1 MSSMPIRY
9 GVARPTFFNDGRF
22 YGWDNKH
29 EESKG
34 EMEEVR
40 VGCFDNHID
49 SDSHCL
55 RFQQTYDPEYRG
67 RYHSEVVL
75 QNATQHGK
83 ATYYGFAFKL
93 SKKNWQFDESFSY
106 GPKVTNNRVAIA
118 QFITHF
124 RDVDCGEK
132 NKKGAV
138 PTTMVWIQNDKLY
151 VRLRSGAVCQE
162 DKGDV
167 REFKIGQVTPG
178 EWHTLAFGVLWH
190 KEKEGWFKVWLDN
203 KLRIDKEDI
212 KTFLDTDDRMFQ
224 FRVGIYPNWWTWD
237 GSGHPFIKDGLK
249 RKREIFIDHI
259 GFGPELADA
268 DPWSSVVT
276 ENSVQTKIKTLQT
289 FVRRMKRDN
298 PAYNV
303 AAELDLLVTLK
314 EQLADIVIKKDPA
327 TGNAMKAELL
337 REATKRSKNS
347 HKSEPNIA
355 YKPVVGSGAVT
366 NGESE
371 GVEDEDENAKG
382 SDGLPIT
389 GDEVAV
395 DEEVA
400 DEETAAE
407 DQEQKEESAK
417 DEEQLTTIRNADE
430 DESGGEM
437 DKDVKEEEGVTAG
450 SATGEDETE
459 KGESSAVLKAA
470 ISGDGEATAGTGTED
485 GAGQSSQ
492 PDAAVSGVAGDT
504 SVGDGSAQPTTLKE
518 KGVSDESGESPAV
531 AAQPATATAD
541 SADQGASKDQ
551 ADQRAQDADEVA
563 HFKGVD
569 ANTLMKLTGQAPPE
583 EVEPTVPPTSSEQ
596 ANSILK
602 SLEYDVIFFIVVV
615 GILYYLFQPFSSQEV
630 VPPRMGGGSSHGQP
644 KRDDATIALTHLERG
659 NAAPIVDEKNA

>member
-1 MSSMPIRY
+1 
-9 GVARPTFFNDGRF
+9 
-22 YGWDNKH
+22 
-29 EESKG
+29 
-34 EMEEVR
+34 
-40 VGCFDNHID
+40 
-49 SDSHCL
+49 
-55 RFQQTYDPEYRG
+55 
-67 RYHSEVVL
+67 
-75 QNATQHGK
+75 
-83 ATYYGFAFKL
+83 
-93 SKKNWQFDESFSY
+93 
-106 GPKVTNNRVAIA
+106 
-118 QFITHF
+118 
-124 RDVDCGEK
+124 
-132 NKKGAV
+132 
-138 PTTMVWIQNDKLY
+138 MVWIQNDKLY

-347 HKSEPNIA
+347 HKSEPNVA

-366 NGESE
+366 DGESE

-395 DEEVA
+395 

-459 KGESSAVLKAA
+459 KGESSAALKAA
-470 ISGDGEATAGTGTED
+470 ISGDGEATAGTGTAD

-492 PDAAVSGVAGDT
+492 PDAAVSGAAGDT
-504 SVGDGSAQPTTLKE
+504 SIGDGSAQPTTLKE

-531 AAQPATATAD
+531 APQPVTATTD
-541 SADQGASKDQ
+541 SADRGASKDQ
-551 ADQRAQDADEVA
+551 ANQRAQDADEVA

-583 EVEPTVPPTSSEQ
+583 EVEPTAPPTSSEQ
-596 ANSILK
+596 ANSIVK